1 MGPSFERAVKTS
13 TIPNDFD
20 DLSKLS
26 NEEKECLFCNRRVI
40 DFLFE
45 NMDRKLSDLIYKEDK
60 LRKTR
65 LDAHRLWKFLEA
77 ICEEDSDA
85 EDQEEEEESPEEYT
99 TTETCTHPLMTLPED
114 KGTKRSESASFL
126 LEPVRPV

>member
-1 MGPSFERAVKTS
+1 MGPFFERAVKTS
-13 TIPNDFD
+13 VLPNDFSN
-20 DLSKLS
+20 LSKLS
-26 NEEKECLFCNRRVI
+26 NEEMECLFYNRHAI
-40 DFLFE
+40 DLLFE
-45 NMDRKLSDLIYKEDK
+45 NMDRELSDLIYNEDK

-85 EDQEEEEESPEEYT
+85 EDQEEEEESLEKYT
-99 TTETCTHPLMTLPED
+99 TTETCTHPLTTPPED
-114 KGTKRSESASFL
+114 KGTKRSESAGFL